1 MTIYVSLREKKMVGL
16 IVFVLS
22 LQAEINVSNHVDKAD
37 CLVAADAIKTS
48 ADVQDVRCI
57 AFKPKSVEES

>member
-1 MTIYVSLREKKMVGL
+1 MVGL

-37 CLVAADAIKTS
+37 CLVAANAIKTS